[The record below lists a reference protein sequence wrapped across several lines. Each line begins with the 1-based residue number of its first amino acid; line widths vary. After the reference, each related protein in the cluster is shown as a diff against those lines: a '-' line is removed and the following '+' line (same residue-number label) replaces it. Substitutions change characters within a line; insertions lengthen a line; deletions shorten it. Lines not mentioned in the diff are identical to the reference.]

1 MFKSI
6 EELKSFQKQLR
17 PSNENY
23 IYYYL
28 NTIYQFLLMR
38 EESPGADIN
47 EVNSKNLFSNTLK
60 QKANENG
67 ISMRNFLQ
75 YFDIQE
81 FMCERIFKYLDK
93 TKTGQLT
100 KNEFVNGL
108 DTIFYGNVQELYK
121 LAFFMCDFNEKG
133 KIHKFNMKLILSYI
147 PVKTYEEQRNYIKNI
162 NSIIDNYFTDLDKRF
177 PEKNIKVDKE
187 IDFDMYKKDI
197 EDYIKNKNNINNPND
212 KFNNNGA
219 FLLFINLISYIYIN
233 NPFNKENMNYCKFL
247 KNKFLM
253 KVPKRISKPEN
264 NNNTNSNS
272 NSNIS
277 NINNTANK
285 DKDNNKKV
293 NFAVN
298 IENND
303 KELTSRF
310 KGKNRSNSLYNS
322 KMKKNNNL
330 NYEKKQSYNNIKDFN
345 EILEP
350 HKKILSNK
358 ELSST
363 NSGNKNVKLSDILK
377 SDKEKEKEKTKDN
390 KNMDF
395 LAFSMNLSE
404 IKREKLRY
412 SKKEKQVGAFNLTP
426 PKNKKPGLNLDQEL
440 DENNIIHN
448 DNEKVKNNEY
458 ADILYKN
465 CEEDSSKFIKKY
477 YGELRGKDILFFTSK
492 LKNEL
497 CTIWN
502 ISKCIIIP
510 LEKIN
515 ISKYNYF
522 PIKFINYNQSFCL
535 IYFEEQEKRNIFL
548 KKCEENTS
556 YIKIE
561 DLYEFK
567 EKIGEGHFGLVKR
580 CIEKSTGKEYAVKI
594 MNKNKI
600 KKKDL
605 QFLIQERNYM
615 MLIKHPNIVSLIEDF
630 EDEKYIYLVMEY
642 YKGGDLFSYINN
654 HYKINKMISEKNVA
668 KIIKII
674 AQCVQYLN
682 YFGIV
687 HRDLKPENIVFGES
701 EDISSLTI
709 IDLGVAITLPE
720 GQTST
725 THLGTLEFTSPEVL
739 TGKPYGKGVDVWS
752 VGIILYILFTLGSIF
767 PFDCDSK
774 DKYERDQI
782 IGKKIV
788 FLQQEYPKEFFG
800 NKSKYLINLID
811 RSLEKSPEKRIKIG
825 DFLNNFWLINNAK

>member
-1 MFKSI
+1 MFTSI

-17 PSNENY
+17 PSNENC

-81 FMCERIFKYLDK
+81 FMCERVFKYLDK

-108 DTIFYGNVQELYK
+108 DTIFYGNIQELYK
-121 LAFFMCDFNEKG
+121 MVFFMCDFNDKG

-147 PVKTYEEQRNYIKNI
+147 PVKTYEEQQKYIKNI
-162 NSIIDNYFTDLDKRF
+162 NSIIDHYFTDLDKRF

-187 IDFDMYKKDI
+187 IDFDIYKNDI
-197 EDYIKNKNNINNPND
+197 EDYIKDKNNITNQNS

-233 NPFNKENMNYCKFL
+233 NPFNRENMNFCKFL

-253 KVPKRISKPEN
+253 KVPKKPNKIENILN
-264 NNNTNSNS
+264 NNNSNT
-272 NSNIS
+272 
-277 NINNTANK
+277 NNTNTNNTTNK
-285 DKDNNKKV
+285 EKDNNK
-293 NFAVN
+293 NTINVN
-298 IENND
+298 INENSD
-303 KELTSRF
+303 KDLQLKN

-322 KMKKNNNL
+322 KMKKNNHNV
-330 NYEKKQSYNNIKDFN
+330 NTEKKQNNN
-345 EILEP
+345 ELFDI
-350 HKKILSNK
+350 HKKIVSTKELNLFHPSNK
-358 ELSST
+358 KTLF
-363 NSGNKNVKLSDILK
+363 SDVTK
-377 SDKEKEKEKTKDN
+377 SDKEKNKDN
-390 KNMDF
+390 KNTDF
-395 LAFSMNLSE
+395 LAFSMNLNE
-404 IKREKLRY
+404 LKKEKLR
-412 SKKEKQVGAFNLTP
+412 SFRKEKNDNLTP
-426 PKNKKPGLNLDQEL
+426 PKNKKPELNLEQES
-440 DENNIIHN
+440 DET
-448 DNEKVKNNEY
+448 KNNDY

-535 IYFEEQEKRNIFL
+535 IYFEEQDKRNIFL

-615 MLIKHPNIVSLIEDF
+615 MLIKHPNIVSLIQDY
-630 EDEKYIYLVMEY
+630 EDENCLYFVMEY
-642 YKGGDLFSYINN
+642 FKGGDLSKYMR
-654 HYKINKMISEKNVA
+654 KIIDNQKEKNLERIGA
-668 KIIKII
+668 RIIKII
-674 AQCVQYLN
+674 AQGVEYLN
-682 YFGIV
+682 QFGIV
-687 HRDLKPENIVFGES
+687 HRDLKPENIVFGI
-701 EDISSLTI
+701 EDDIKSIKI
-709 IDLGVAITLPE
+709 IDLGVAITLPF
-720 GQTST
+720 GQQSSEAI
-725 THLGTLEFTSPEVL
+725 GTLAYIAPEMY
-739 TGKPYGKGVDVWS
+739 THTPYTYKVDVWS
-752 VGIILYILFTLGSIF
+752 IGILLYWLTSGGVV
-767 PFDCDSK
+767 PFDDEKNDES
-774 DKYERDQI
+774 I
-782 IGKKIV
+782 MGKKVV
-788 FLQQEYPKEFFG
+788 FMHQEYPEKYFG
-800 NKSKYLINLID
+800 DKSKGLINLID
-811 RSLEKSPEKRIKIG
+811 KALEKNPEKRINIHA
-825 DFLNNFWLINNAK
+825 FLSEEWLNKYNK